1 MVEVTRDLDK
11 VLDDAEREA
20 DVSGT
25 VPQRLWPV
33 LGDFGS
39 NLDQLEHCPTG
50 QLCAFFVNIHKNFFS
65 DVLGI

>member
-39 NLDQLEHCPTG
+39 NLDQLEHRPTG
-50 QLCAFFVNIHKNFFS
+50 QLFPFFINIHQNLFS